1 MCGRFL
7 SGSLISAGYH
17 SPVWIAIGSV
27 MLVISPFIL
36 LLDRVSGNSG
46 NIQLK
51 TALAEVA
58 EQLCFGSPRL
68 TETEFNFGRHTIEL
82 GMHEKRTGLV
92 CYGNYASQ
100 GKPKAEVANP
110 QLEQDIRSLVDPES
124 QADPQLRNT
133 FSYARITASAVRE
146 KLIDE
151 KGWQEEQLP
160 KERTFCNMLNRMGY
174 KLHKVQKTTP
184 EKNPGKKSRKP
195 MPSLKTSN
203 K

>member
-1 MCGRFL
+1 MSSTNVTPECKYL
-7 SGSLISAGYH
+7 IILAAKKLKGSEHRA
-17 SPVWIAIGSV
+17 
-27 MLVISPFIL
+27 FI
-36 LLDRVSGNSG
+36 
-46 NIQLK
+46 
-51 TALAEVA
+51 AEVA
-58 EQLCFGSPRL
+58 EKLCFGSPRL
-68 TETEFNFGRHTIEL
+68 AETEFNFGRHTVEL
-82 GMHEKRTGLV
+82 GMHENRTGLV

-110 QLEQDIRSLVDPES
+110 QLEQDIRHLVDPES

-133 FSYARITASAVRE
+133 FSYARITASAVRK

-184 EKNPGKKSRKP
+184 EKKSRKP